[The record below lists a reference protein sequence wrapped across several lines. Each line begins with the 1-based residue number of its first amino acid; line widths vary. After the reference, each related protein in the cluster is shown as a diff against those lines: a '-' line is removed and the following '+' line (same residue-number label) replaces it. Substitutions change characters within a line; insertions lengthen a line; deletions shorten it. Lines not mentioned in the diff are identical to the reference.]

1 LCSIHSFCVHFFW
14 AYCCVHSRAVLMASG
29 WFSCACVRN
38 AATCP
43 VRLTKKWHRTYLPLL
58 RHGLVKRILWV
69 RCTEQCL
76 DAQQDRADLK
86 GGRPVVLQYVEA
98 DATQS
103 VDVRVIDASQEAYPR
118 WAHGVVVGQEEL
130 EVELAACYPVNTRY
144 ASLSSVLLMRAHP
157 RNSCRPARPPRRRS
171 ILRSRHVAPPRYQAP
186 ARSVIFPSP

>member
-130 EVELAACYPVNTRY
+130 EVELAAYYPVNTTLPY
-144 ASLSSVLLMRAHP
+144 
-157 RNSCRPARPPRRRS
+157 
-171 ILRSRHVAPPRYQAP
+171 LRSSSCVLTLVTAAIGPIHPDVEVSCVLVMWLRRDTRHWFVL
-186 ARSVIFPSP
+186 